1 MIKIEIRPAAEQDI
15 AVVLQM
21 IRDLAEYEKLSHVVV
36 ATEEKIRETLFV
48 ENPVADVLLA
58 YQGDECIGFAVFY
71 ATYSTFLAQPGI
83 FLEDIFVKPHAR
95 GQGAG
100 LALLKCVAAIA
111 QVRGCG
117 RVEWEVLDWNQ
128 PSIEFYEKL
137 GARPVEGWTKY
148 RLTGE
153 ALDRMAV
160 GSGF

>member
-1 MIKIEIRPAAEQDI
+1 MPAVEIRPATEQDAPI
-15 AVVLQM
+15 VLQM
-21 IRDLAEYEKLSHVVV
+21 IRDLAEYEKLSHLLV
-36 ATEEKIRETLFV
+36 ATEDKIRETLFA
-48 ENPVADVLLA
+48 EHPVADVLLA
-58 YQGDECIGFAVFY
+58 YKAEECIGFAVFY

-100 LALLKCVAAIA
+100 LALLKCIAAIA

-128 PSIEFYEKL
+128 PSIEFYRKL
-137 GARPVEGWTKY
+137 GASPVEGWTKY

-153 ALDRMAV
+153 ALERMALP
-160 GSGF
+160 